1 MGAWGHQFDE
11 NDDAADWLA
20 DFADAP
26 SWTKC
31 QLALQFA
38 DEYIEADAASCAIAA
53 AEVVAAGLGKPN
65 PGLDNA
71 IAQWAAQNSDGA
83 KTLRQTASAAVV
95 KTEDESELQELWEE
109 GDGADWHDTLDDL
122 KSRLI

>member
-20 DFADAP
+20 DFTDSPTWA
-26 SWTKC
+26 KC
-31 QLALQFA
+31 KEALQLPA
-38 DEYIEADAASCAIAA
+38 DYIEADTASRAIAA
-53 AEVVAAGLGKPN
+53 AEVVAAGLGKPH
-65 PGLDNA
+65 PSLDTA
-71 IAQWAAQNSDGA
+71 IVQWADQNGEGA
-83 KTLRQTASAAVV
+83 KTLRQAASAAVV
-95 KTEDESELQELWEE
+95 KAEDESELQELWEE

>member
-20 DFADAP
+20 DFADSP
-26 SWTKC
+26 SWANC
-31 QLALQFA
+31 QEALQLT
-38 DEYIEADAASCAIAA
+38 DDYIEADTASRAIAA
-53 AEVVAAGLGKPN
+53 AEVIAAGLGKPHPN
-65 PGLDNA
+65 LDAA

-95 KTEDESELQELWEE
+95 KAEDESELQELWEE
-109 GDGADWHDTLDDL
+109 GDSTDWHNTLDDL